1 MEKTEEWLWQCSIP
15 DNAELQ
21 EHILKTEST
30 VIIGEKCRI
39 DYGLDGSEIIVS
51 EFCQINGN
59 IHAEDDLRIDN
70 WTVVTGDVTSDGNAY
85 LGEGVKING
94 RLLVAGD
101 LDLGDN
107 VAISGGFEA
116 KGWISIRNPMPVIAY
131 IMLYL
136 VTLLGIEKEEDIN
149 AMFQKLF
156 SEPVLVVERA
166 LDIAYTNARNTLMKD
181 LAAAKKKKPAAA
193 AAAAK
198 KKVAPKKRSKQV
210 EEEVVEEAPAPAAKR
225 ARKGK
230 GKDSNDKYIWEYKE
244 RDRWFP
250 YAKDASDIVEAAY
263 QEYLNDPNQI
273 DVRSVQS
280 GMWSYQ
286 VDFTNMTQTNIQ
298 HENHT
303 VRDIRRTLVS
313 SE

>member
-21 EHILKTEST
+21 EHILKTESV
-30 VIIGEKCRI
+30 VIIGEKSRI
-39 DYGLDGSEIIVS
+39 DYGLYGSEIIVS

-136 VTLLGIEKEEDIN
+136 VTLLGIDKEEDIN

-156 SEPVLVVERA
+156 SEDEEDESQKMPLIIPPNSTLNMEVFTVPTAMKIGSGCRLHGNIRAFSATVGDKNTIFGSVSADKDIMVGESTVIHGAVNSSDGVVAVARKAHILGDLRCESLM
-166 LDIAYTNARNTLMKD
+166 LD
-181 LAAAKKKKPAAA
+181 
-193 AAAAK
+193 
-198 KKVAPKKRSKQV
+198 
-210 EEEVVEEAPAPAAKR
+210 EEARLDGTIKAPGGVKILRGDAKN
-225 ARKGK
+225 KK
-230 GKDSNDKYIWEYKE
+230 
-244 RDRWFP
+244 
-250 YAKDASDIVEAAY
+250 
-263 QEYLNDPNQI
+263 
-273 DVRSVQS
+273 
-280 GMWSYQ
+280 
-286 VDFTNMTQTNIQ
+286 
-298 HENHT
+298 
-303 VRDIRRTLVS
+303 
-313 SE
+313 

>member
-39 DYGLDGSEIIVS
+39 DYGLYGSEIIVS

-70 WTVVTGDVTSDGNAY
+70 WTEVTGDVTSDGNAY

-94 RLLVAGD
+94 RLVVAGD

-136 VTLLGIEKEEDIN
+136 VTLLGLEKEEDIN
-149 AMFQKLF
+149 AMFHKLF
-156 SEPVLVVERA
+156 SDDEDEESAKMPLIIPPNSTLNMEVFTVPTAMTVGKGCRLHGNIRA
-166 LDIAYTNARNTLMKD
+166 ESVTVNEKNTIFGSLSADKDIKVGESTVIHGAVNSSGGIVTVDKKAHILGDLRCQSLMLD
-181 LAAAKKKKPAAA
+181 
-193 AAAAK
+193 
-198 KKVAPKKRSKQV
+198 
-210 EEEVVEEAPAPAAKR
+210 EEARLDGTIKAPGGVK
-225 ARKGK
+225 
-230 GKDSNDKYIWEYKE
+230 I
-244 RDRWFP
+244 
-250 YAKDASDIVEAAY
+250 
-263 QEYLNDPNQI
+263 
-273 DVRSVQS
+273 
-280 GMWSYQ
+280 
-286 VDFTNMTQTNIQ
+286 
-298 HENHT
+298 
-303 VRDIRRTLVS
+303 VRDGS
-313 SE
+313 KK

>member
-30 VIIGEKCRI
+30 VIIGEKSRI
-39 DYGLDGSEIIVS
+39 DYGLQGSEIIVS

-59 IHAEDDLRIDN
+59 IHADDDLRIDN
-70 WTVVTGDVTSDGNAY
+70 WTEVTGDVTSDGNAY

-136 VTLLGIEKEEDIN
+136 VTLLGIDKEEDIN

-156 SEPVLVVERA
+156 SEDEEEESQQMPLIIPPNSTLNMEVFTVPTAMKIGRNCRLHGNIRA
-166 LDIAYTNARNTLMKD
+166 YSATVGDENTIFGSLSADKD
-181 LAAAKKKKPAAA
+181 VTIGISTVIHGAVNSSDGIVAVAKKAHILGDLRCESLLLDEEARLDGTIRAPGGVKILRRD
-193 AAAAK
+193 AK
-198 KKVAPKKRSKQV
+198 K
-210 EEEVVEEAPAPAAKR
+210 
-225 ARKGK
+225 
-230 GKDSNDKYIWEYKE
+230 
-244 RDRWFP
+244 
-250 YAKDASDIVEAAY
+250 
-263 QEYLNDPNQI
+263 
-273 DVRSVQS
+273 
-280 GMWSYQ
+280 
-286 VDFTNMTQTNIQ
+286 
-298 HENHT
+298 
-303 VRDIRRTLVS
+303 
-313 SE
+313 